1 VRRKVFRKSR
11 KKRERRALERRD
23 SVYEKR
29 TNKTP
34 ILLINL
40 KIEKQ
45 QKTHH

>member
-11 KKRERRALERRD
+11 KKRERRERRD

-34 ILLINL
+34 ILLINF
-40 KIEKQ
+40 EN
-45 QKTHH
+45 